1 MREVSH
7 LNICSQI
14 REQSIN
20 FDGHLT
26 D

>member
-14 REQSIN
+14 REQSIT